1 MQLLRFN
8 TWLKK
13 SLNEQRKSQK
23 IDYSKW
29 SGANQFDWRE
39 ENELVVQR
47 EDLTSTQLSKK
58 MRELDSLL
66 KSHDY
71 YFMFSDDSRSYKR
84 GQDSQDK
91 IEKLA
96 HEIGPDG
103 VKLYRKYLKKNE
115 SVEETEKKRT
125 KKQKEEDDEIINAKP
140 KVKQSTEQY
149 MDTRKW
155 FPETKNVKSRG
166 SLNHSE
172 GRNSIPVGVKGISY
186 FPDGGNLYENTP
198 KWVPPKVPNKSYLDK
213 HRERTNRF
221 GKVYK

>member
-8 TWLKK
+8 SWLKK

-29 SGANQFDWRE
+29 SGAYQFDLE
-39 ENELVVQR
+39 KKNVPFVQR

-58 MRELDSLL
+58 MGELDSLL

-84 GQDSQDK
+84 GQDSQGK

-103 VKLYRKYLKKNE
+103 LKLYRKYLKKNE
-115 SVEETEKKRT
+115 SVDEQEKKRT
-125 KKQKEEDDEIINAKP
+125 KKEKEEDDELVNVKP
-140 KVKQSTEQY
+140 K
-149 MDTRKW
+149 
-155 FPETKNVKSRG
+155 
-166 SLNHSE
+166 
-172 GRNSIPVGVKGISY
+172 IS
-186 FPDGGNLYENTP
+186 
-198 KWVPPKVPNKSYLDK
+198 
-213 HRERTNRF
+213 